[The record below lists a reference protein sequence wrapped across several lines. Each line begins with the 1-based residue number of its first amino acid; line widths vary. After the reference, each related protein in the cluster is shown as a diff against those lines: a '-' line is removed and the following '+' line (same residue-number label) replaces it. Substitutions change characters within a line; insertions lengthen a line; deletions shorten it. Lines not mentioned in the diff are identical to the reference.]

1 MINRSMFV
9 HNIKMISKDVLKFD
23 YYTNENFIEIN
34 EILFMSTNF
43 FTEDKLIF
51 NLIIL
56 QTFM

>member
-1 MINRSMFV
+1 MTSI
-9 HNIKMISKDVLKFD
+9 DVLEFD